1 MFKNKLQLNTS
12 LKYQKL
18 IYYVQVPL
26 KHTNIKELKHEKS
39 ILVI

>member
-1 MFKNKLQLNTS
+1 MYIMFKNKLQLNTS

-26 KHTNIKELKHEKS
+26 THEY
-39 ILVI
+39 